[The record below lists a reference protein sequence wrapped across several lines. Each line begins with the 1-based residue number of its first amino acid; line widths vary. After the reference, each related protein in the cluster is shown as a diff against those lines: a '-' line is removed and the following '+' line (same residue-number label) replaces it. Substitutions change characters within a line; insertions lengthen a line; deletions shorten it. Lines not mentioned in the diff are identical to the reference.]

1 MLQLLTTASNR
12 TVRHATIA
20 PIAAPDKSEAPVED
34 PEPATVTVFNA
45 AVVSKSS
52 AVVVS

>member
-1 MLQLLTTASNR
+1 MLQLLTITSNR
-12 TVRHATIA
+12 TVRHTTIP
-20 PIAAPDKSEAPVED
+20 PIAAPDNSEAPVED
-34 PEPATVTVFNA
+34 PEPDTVFNA